1 MGKVVFPSNYD
12 CFNENQK
19 RQYASLPQKYKNYV
33 SYRGLGYS
41 KNESYRMC
49 GYGGKNVSQG
59 VNTLEKRNPELVD
72 LANTI
77 IQSKVNRD
85 LFIEN
90 SNLNQ
95 KLDIISKGSQG
106 NEVLAK
112 IEKTDSET
120 AKRIKFYR
128 DIINGKIKSVKIVTR
143 YNSAGEIID
152 KKVEESND
160 VQIKITARKELDKI
174 LGINQLVN
182 IDELK
187 MGDITINIVD
197 ASRKDELQDS
207 RNNPSLDIDKLQ
219 NIDGQEVIVEEAEV
233 VKDD

>member
-1 MGKVVFPSNYD
+1 MGKVVIPSNYD
-12 CFNENQK
+12 CFTAEQK
-19 RQYASLPQKYKNYV
+19 AQYARLPQKYKNYV

-41 KNESYRMC
+41 KNECYRMC
-49 GYGGKNVSQG
+49 GYGGKNISQG
-59 VNTLEKRNPELVD
+59 VTTLEKRNPILVE

-77 IQSKVNRD
+77 IQSKINRD

-95 KLDIISKGSQG
+95 KLDIIAKGSQG
-106 NEVLAK
+106 NEVLAN

-128 DIINGKIKSVKIVTR
+128 DIISGKIKSVKIISR
-143 YNSAGEIID
+143 YNKDGELID

-197 ASRKDELQDS
+197 ASKKEELQDS
-207 RNNPSLDIDKLQ
+207 RNNPSLDIDMLQ
-219 NIDGQEVIVEEAEV
+219 NVDGKEVVVEEAQV
-233 VKDD
+233 VQDD